1 MWISKKKYE
10 DKIDEIKMKSWE
22 ESRHVRYEDRQ
33 NEKTHRLEQDLK
45 ELKKQ
50 VKKLEKYIKEGY

>member
-10 DKIDEIKMKSWE
+10 AELDKVKWQQVDYNVKL
-22 ESRHVRYEDRQ
+22 RHNDRQ
-33 NEKTHRLEQDLK
+33 NDRIRRLEESVKD
-45 ELKKQ
+45 LKKQ

>member
-50 VKKLEKYIKEGY
+50 FYA